1 MLEGVVDEYSN
12 SNQAVILRGGMGVR
26 RLLHFLKKK
35 KDEKKKTKKQKLN
48 L

>member
-35 KDEKKKTKKQKLN
+35 RREKKTKKQKLN